1 MRTRLSKSL
10 SANEKMH
17 QDCMT
22 ASHSKPSRMNVQ
34 STPERLHLFRLALDV
49 NRHERDET
57 LNLLIH
63 EYIMNT
69 LTSDSTH
76 VYPCDDAVDKVSDV
90 FNAPKLH

>member
-1 MRTRLSKSL
+1 
-10 SANEKMH
+10 
-17 QDCMT
+17 
-22 ASHSKPSRMNVQ
+22 MNVQ

-69 LTSDSTH
+69 LTSDATR
-76 VYPCDDAVDKVSDV
+76 VYPCDDVLERVSDL
-90 FNAPKLH
+90 FAS

>member
-1 MRTRLSKSL
+1 MMMNSI
-10 SANEKMH
+10 SASR
-17 QDCMT
+17 
-22 ASHSKPSRMNVQ
+22 AKPSRMNVQ

-69 LTSDSTH
+69 LTSDATS
-76 VYPCDDAVDKVSDV
+76 VYPCNDAVDRVTAV
-90 FNAPKLH
+90 FD

>member
-1 MRTRLSKSL
+1 
-10 SANEKMH
+10 
-17 QDCMT
+17 MT
-22 ASHSKPSRMNVQ
+22 AYHSKPSRMNVQ

-69 LTSDSTH
+69 LVSDATS
-76 VYPCDDAVDKVSDV
+76 VYPCNDAVDRVTAV
-90 FNAPKLH
+90 FD